1 MSSKYVRNTAV
12 NDPREATMNIPFDLV
27 RRRGAREVDRG
38 EIAGIKVS
46 KFQETAIVMLN
57 GRLYYISRKH
67 AEAWKLVPGTVVK
80 VTFFEGTY
88 YMATIPSARSVSREI
103 QLLQERSKK
112 SDFRYLGAK

>member
-1 MSSKYVRNTAV
+1 MSSKYVRNTVV
-12 NDPREATMNIPFDLV
+12 NDPREATMNIPMDLA
-27 RRRGAREVDRG
+27 RQRGAREVDRG

-46 KFQETAIVMLN
+46 KFQEQAIVMLN

-88 YMATIPSARSVSREI
+88 YMATIPSARPVSREI
-103 QLLQERSKK
+103 QMLQERSKK
-112 SDFRYLGAK
+112 SDLRYSGAK